1 MRLDEKGTESNTT
14 SFVWIEK
21 SEFEEKIIS
30 KISQKSCLYFFVWV
44 LMDADIKVIQ
54 LQRWFTGSK
63 ELTSFNS
70 WQ

>member
-30 KISQKSCLYFFVWV
+30 KISQKSCLYFFVRV

>member
-1 MRLDEKGTESNTT
+1 
-14 SFVWIEK
+14 
-21 SEFEEKIIS
+21 
-30 KISQKSCLYFFVWV
+30 
-44 LMDADIKVIQ
+44 MDADIKVIQ